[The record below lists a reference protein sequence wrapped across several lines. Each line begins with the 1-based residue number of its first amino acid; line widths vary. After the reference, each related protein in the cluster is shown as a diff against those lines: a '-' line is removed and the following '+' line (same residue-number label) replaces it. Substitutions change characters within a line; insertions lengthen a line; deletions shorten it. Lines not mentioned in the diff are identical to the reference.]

1 VSKSIDVLFTVNNVS
16 KKEVSPNRI
25 LLLLPEAFERPG
37 GIQRFCRAL
46 CLASGRWARRE
57 GARVS
62 AIVLNDQSAPDA
74 RYVNGSFDRF
84 VTVGKKK
91 RKFIASYLRMLSGT
105 HFDLIISAHVSLAP
119 LALFAAPLTGG
130 AKTAVIAY
138 GIEVWQPLSL
148 AQRAAVRRA
157 DAVLSIS
164 DYTTQ
169 QLAQR
174 TGIDADKISLLP
186 CSLDPFWEELGTPDT
201 NGSAV
206 PMMLSVV
213 RMEKEDRYKGIDSV
227 IRSLPAIVREFGPV
241 DYRIIGRGNDIPSL
255 KALADE
261 LGVTNYIT
269 FAGELCDQEL
279 QDYYR
284 RCTLFVMP
292 SEREGFGIVF
302 LEAMAYGKAVVGGAH
317 GGTPSVVSDGET
329 GLLVHSS
336 DVEGLTNALVRLLR
350 DKELRERLG
359 HAGRERLQQEFTFEK
374 FQDKLDTFFKRHLSF
389 ADRTDF
395 KRPKNSFHETTK

>member
-1 VSKSIDVLFTVNNVS
+1 
-16 KKEVSPNRI
+16 
-25 LLLLPEAFERPG
+25 
-37 GIQRFCRAL
+37 L
-46 CLASGRWARRE
+46 CLASGNWARRE

-62 AIVLNDQSAPDA
+62 AIVLNDQSAPDP

-84 VTVGKKK
+84 VTAGKKK
-91 RKFIASYLRMLSGT
+91 GKFIRSYLSMLSGT
-105 HFDLIISAHVSLAP
+105 HFDLIISAHISLAP
-119 LALFAAPLTGG
+119 LALFAAPLTGR

-138 GIEVWQPLSL
+138 GIEAWQPLSL

-164 DYTTQ
+164 DYTSQ
-169 QLAQR
+169 QLVQQ
-174 TGIDADKISLLP
+174 TGMDAAKISLFP
-186 CSLDPFWEELGTPDT
+186 CSLDPFWEALGTPDT
-201 NGSAV
+201 DGSDV

-261 LGVTNYIT
+261 LGVAAYIT
-269 FAGELCDQEL
+269 FAGELCDQEM

-317 GGTPSVVSDGET
+317 GGTPSVVSDGQT

-336 DVEGLTNALVRLLR
+336 DVEGLTNALVRLFR
-350 DKELRERLG
+350 DKELRQRFG
-359 HAGRERLQQEFTFEK
+359 QAGRERLQREFTFEK
-374 FQDKLDTFFKRHLSF
+374 FQDNLDTFFKRYLTS
-389 ADRTDF
+389 ADHTDSERT
-395 KRPKNSFHETTK
+395 KNSLQNSTK